1 MTTGKSGISK
11 KIFKKLRT
19 ICRKARTICF
29 DLNYAL
35 LNRTPKTISRAK
47 GLRILVYHGICDDQ
61 PWRFNSRYLSG
72 AQFEEH
78 LKLISRFYHPVSLK
92 DVVGGN
98 LPVDKLNVLLTFDDG
113 LKNNFS
119 HAFPL
124 LKKYKIPAVFFVTG
138 MASAPQPFLFN
149 DIADI
154 APALTSAEILAEG
167 ELFRPKK
174 VFLNQRFVNSK
185 GVQLAHRYHN
195 APAGTRAG
203 ITQSLLDIIPDTG
216 LHKHRLYYEL
226 MNEAELKEI
235 SDHPDYEIGA
245 HGFYH
250 TDLSTL
256 SEKEL
261 EDELKQSLGYLKR
274 VLGKDV
280 NSIAFPYG
288 NYNEAVIAA
297 CGKQGFDYLFG
308 TEKDMAPGTKARL
321 FGRFT
326 VNPFVSALNQMYYI
340 AKNNYE

>member
-1 MTTGKSGISK
+1 MTTDKSGISK

-29 DLNYAL
+29 DVNYAL
-35 LNRTPKTISRAK
+35 LRQTPKSISRAK
-47 GLRILVYHGICDDQ
+47 GLRILVYHGICDTQ
-61 PWRFNSRYLSG
+61 PWRFNSRYLSET
-72 AQFEEH
+72 QFEEH
-78 LKLISRFYHPVSLK
+78 LKLISRFYNPVSLK
-92 DVVGGN
+92 DVVSGN
-98 LPVDKLNVLLTFDDG
+98 LSVDKLNVLLTFDDG

-138 MASAPQPFLFN
+138 MASTAQPLLFN

-154 APALTSAEILAEG
+154 APALASVEILAEG

-174 VFLNQRFVNSK
+174 VFLNERFVSTK
-185 GVQLAHRYHN
+185 GVQLAQYFHH
-195 APAGTRAG
+195 ASAG
-203 ITQSLLDIIPDTG
+203 IRAAITQTLLDITPDTE

-250 TDLSTL
+250 TDLSAL
-256 SEKEL
+256 NEKEL
-261 EDELKQSLGYLKR
+261 NDELRSSLEYLKR
-274 VLGKDV
+274 VLGKDTP
-280 NSIAFPYG
+280 SIAFPYG
-288 NYNEAVIAA
+288 NYSQAVIDA
-297 CGKQGFDYLFG
+297 CERHGFRYLFR
-308 TEKDMAPGTKARL
+308 TEKDMASGTEAML
-321 FGRFT
+321 FERFT

-340 AKNNYE
+340 AKNKYE